1 MSSVEK
7 EPMLE
12 LFMQESIGLISE
24 LNDILEE
31 NRETEQYEY
40 ESIKDIFRIFHTLK
54 ADATMMLFENIAE
67 PARSFERVLYYYR
80 DQEKAINTVAV
91 FNELLDE
98 IVEFVQ
104 GELDKIE
111 RSEKADGNCD
121 YLIQKIESYY
131 KSLGTEDIPAP
142 QMQKEKQVYYIA
154 GKTEES
160 PSNNT
165 DDMVGSYVIEKS
177 SAASKDQDDLYG
189 EGQQH
194 EPVKARQET
203 KYNRKKHTLITD
215 EDVRALKNISYELD
229 EVLDNYAVRFKNVS
243 IIALEEDNLEELRAY
258 SRRIKRWINEVQA
271 TDFKG
276 VALKMK
282 SVVKEMEA
290 TLKKP
295 VELIITGE
303 DTVIEKSVL
312 EKISSAMIHIL
323 RNSVDHG
330 IETPD
335 KRVAA
340 GKERAGHIYIDISRQ
355 NQKLQIVIS
364 DDGVGLDKEHILDV
378 AREKGLLK
386 KAEENYTEE
395 EIYGFL
401 LEHGFTTRE
410 EVSNYSGL
418 GVGLDVVNQNVKELG
433 GVIRINSELKRGT
446 KFTIAI

>member
-1 MSSVEK
+1 MSRTER

-24 LNDILEE
+24 LNGIIEE
-31 NRETEQYEY
+31 NREAKQYEY

-80 DQEKAINTVAV
+80 NQEKAISTVAA

-111 RSEKADGNCD
+111 MSEKADGNCD
-121 YLIQKIESYY
+121 YLIEKIENYY
-131 KSLGTEDIPAP
+131 KSLGTGDVINEV
-142 QMQKEKQVYYIA
+142 QKEKQVYYIA
-154 GKTEES
+154 GKAEALPKNKS
-160 PSNNT
+160 DN
-165 DDMVGSYVIEKS
+165 MVGSYVIEKKTAS
-177 SAASKDQDDLYG
+177 SEVNQNLNS
-189 EGQQH
+189 EGQEL

-215 EDVRALKNISYELD
+215 EDVLALKNISYELD

-258 SRRIKRWINEVQA
+258 SRRIKRWIKEVQA

-282 SVVKEMEA
+282 SVIREMEA
-290 TLKKP
+290 TLEKP

-303 DTVIEKSVL
+303 DTVIEKDAL

-330 IETPD
+330 IEGVVERI
-335 KRVAA
+335 KA
-340 GKERAGHIYIDISRQ
+340 GKERVGHIYIDISKESE
-355 NQKLQIVIS
+355 KLQIVIS
-364 DDGVGLDKEHILDV
+364 DDGAGLDKEHILAV
-378 AREKGLLK
+378 AKEKGLLTK
-386 KAEENYTEE
+386 EEEQYTRE
-395 EIYGFL
+395 EIYGLL
-401 LEHGFTTRE
+401 LEHGFTTKE
-410 EVSNYSGL
+410 SVSNYSGL

-433 GVIRINSELKRGT
+433 GEIRINSELARGT
-446 KFTIAI
+446 KFTILV